1 MLRYGT
7 AGYGSIIVEEISR
20 LRIVITGL
28 EVVERGLS
36 ILGLTAGSFYSHSIP
51 TRNLRISCGYFDT
64 DYLAK

>member
-36 ILGLTAGSFYSHSIP
+36 VLGLSAMCFSSHTKP
-51 TRNLRISCGYFDT
+51 LLISCGTLVYDIISVG
-64 DYLAK
+64 

>member
-36 ILGLTAGSFYSHSIP
+36 VLGISTMPVYTQSVP
-51 TRNLRISCGYFDT
+51 TQNSEFRVGIFGC
-64 DYLAK
+64 